1 VWDAVFSSWD
11 LFGRELVGDQQSEDE
26 ETDGDDSSDT
36 APFERVWQ
44 TLSSIVDDILSV
56 DEQEAQP
63 SEGQSPQTTRKE
75 IAEPAT
81 NQSGDQDPPPTADS
95 QTGEVSSESQQTI
108 PGQAAAHSPSRDRT
122 PNTASPVTSAS
133 LPLTDSSRVSPD
145 SSDSAGSSTGSQ
157 PHATAA

>member
-1 VWDAVFSSWD
+1 VQDRRQREARALVGELD
-11 LFGRELVGDQQSEDE
+11 LLLRGELVGDQQSEDE

-75 IAEPAT
+75 IAEQNYNFT
-81 NQSGDQDPPPTADS
+81 
-95 QTGEVSSESQQTI
+95 V
-108 PGQAAAHSPSRDRT
+108 
-122 PNTASPVTSAS
+122 
-133 LPLTDSSRVSPD
+133 
-145 SSDSAGSSTGSQ
+145 
-157 PHATAA
+157 